1 MVTAVSPVDF
11 LRALFG
17 NVDAGYLTL
26 FSIDP
31 TTGARSTDWF
41 DHPDLEAMA
50 DHAIAIGGLRD
61 VWFGLA
67 PRLERLAAGRRGGKD
82 DCVGITCL
90 WVDIDIAGPNHKD
103 VAGVLPTLDQAR
115 ELVRSFPLQPS
126 IIVATG
132 GGYHVYWLLD
142 EMVTGTDASVLLER
156 WAATWADRALE
167 RQVHVDN
174 VFDVAR
180 VLRMPGT
187 LNHKNAS
194 DTPVDVVRFDTEV
207 VYAYSELLDATID
220 PPAPPQHH
228 ERRVPYTGAERPGD
242 DFNARHTCGHVLARN
257 GWTLGKPKTNGDER
271 WLHPW
276 SPTSD
281 ESATVY
287 ADDGHCTVWSDTVPT
302 KCPSIVL
309 RRPYDPF
316 GLYAAL
322 EHGGDHREASI
333 ELAKRGYGA
342 SRMREVLG
350 YHVPIDLV
358 TEDDPQTEPKRDGK
372 AAITVNGMHLDDLA
386 DEVVRI
392 LLTTNDPP
400 RLFRHGQT
408 VSQFARGE
416 LEAVD
421 RNRMVHIVERTM
433 RPYRVSKDGVFTP
446 ARLDVATLEL
456 AMLRL
461 LDELPTVNGV
471 VRSPFLRADGSICAE
486 AGYDWVSGNFLA
498 ATSSIVVPDAPT
510 RAEIAAAVA
519 LVDSLMTDFP
529 FATASDRAHVFA
541 MLLTPMIRH
550 LVPLVPLFVIDGSGP
565 GVGKNLLT
573 ECCMYVSTGEWIQ
586 TDPLPLDSEEQRKQ
600 ITALMSTGRAV
611 ALFDEAHI
619 VSGTSLARLITSTT
633 WGDRLLGYSKQVSY
647 PNRITVVALG
657 NNVEVQGDMPRRTI
671 MVRLDSPVERPFD
684 RQEFHHADLR
694 QWTQEHRDE
703 LLGALLTILRAWHA
717 AGRPV
722 SPIRLGSF
730 DQWAAMIGGALTVA
744 GVDGFLSNVGQMRDR
759 GATDDQDM
767 EAHLHELNVHFFR
780 RSFTAK
786 QVADLAEKGTLET
799 EPPRLVGHGK
809 SLSQSLGHTYRR
821 YSGRWMGGLRI
832 VPDGVTGGA
841 RRWVVET
848 LPVDNY
854 PKIGGLGGLGGLVLP
869 THEVLDQ
876 EKIKKPEESTDDEM
890 SSTPKKSPPSPPSPP
905 LHQLPDTPAVTPAN
919 VPEWD
924 APW

>member
-1 MVTAVSPVDF
+1 MMTDITAANF
-11 LRALFG
+11 LGHLYAHIDRG
-17 NVDAGYLTL
+17 WLTL
-26 FSIDP
+26 FRIDT
-31 TTGARSTDWF
+31 TTGQRSTEWF
-41 DHPDLEAMA
+41 QHDAIDDMAIRAADLSVTSQ
-50 DHAIAIGGLRD
+50 

-67 PRLERLAAGRRGGKD
+67 PRELRLGDGARGGAA

-103 VAGVLPTLDQAR
+103 VAGVLPTLEQAR
-115 ELVRSFPLQPS
+115 ELVRSFPIQPT
-126 IIVATG
+126 IVVSTG
-132 GGYHVYWLLD
+132 GGYHAYWPLD
-142 EMVTGTDASVLLER
+142 ELVDRDDAQTLLAR
-156 WAATWADRALE
+156 WAATWADHAVRRKL
-167 RQVHVDN
+167 HVDN
-174 VFDVAR
+174 VFDLPR
-180 VLRMPGT
+180 VLRVPGT
-187 LNHKNAS
+187 INHKNGAQ
-194 DTPVDVVRFDTEV
+194 VEVVRFDDRRFT
-207 VYAYSELLDATID
+207 YSELLDATID
-220 PPAPPQHH
+220 PPTPAQHH

-242 DFNARHTCGHVLARN
+242 DFNARHTCGDVLARN
-257 GWTLGKPKTNGDER
+257 GWALGKPKPNGDER

-302 KCPSIVL
+302 KCSSIVV
-309 RRPYDPF
+309 RRPYDAF

-322 EHGGDHREASI
+322 EHNGDHREASI

-342 SRMREVLG
+342 SRMRDILG
-350 YHVPIDLV
+350 YQVPIELV
-358 TEDDPQTEPKRDGK
+358 TEDEPQAEPRHDGK

-392 LLTTNDPP
+392 LMVANDPP

-416 LEAVD
+416 LEAID

-461 LDELPTVNGV
+461 LDLLPTVNGV
-471 VRSPFLRADGSICAE
+471 VRSPFMRADGSICAE
-486 AGYDWVSGNFLA
+486 AGYDGVSGNFLA
-498 ATSSIVVPDAPT
+498 ATTAIAVPDAPT
-510 RAEIAAAVA
+510 PEQIAAAVA

-529 FATASDRAHVFA
+529 FSTASDRAHVFA
-541 MLLTPMIRH
+541 MLLTPMVRH

-671 MVRLDSPVERPFD
+671 MVRLESPVERPFD

-694 QWTQEHRDE
+694 TWTEQHRDE
-703 LLGALLTILRAWHA
+703 LLGALLTILRAWHH
-717 AGRPV
+717 AGRPS
-722 SPIRLGSF
+722 SPTRLGSF

-744 GVDGFLSNVGQMRDR
+744 GIDGFLGNVGEMRDR
-759 GATDDQDM
+759 GATDDVDM
-767 EAHLHELNVHFFR
+767 AAHLQELNVHFFR
-780 RSFTAK
+780 RAFTAK
-786 QVADLAEKGTLET
+786 QVADLAERDKLET
-799 EPPRLVGHGK
+799 EPPRLGGHGK
-809 SLSQSLGHTYRR
+809 TLTQSLGHVYRR
-821 YSGRWMGGLRI
+821 YSGRWMDGMRI

-841 RRWVVET
+841 RRWVIESR
-848 LPVDNY
+848 PVDNS
-854 PKIGGLGGLGGLVLP
+854 PKTGGLGGLGGLSLP

-876 EKIKKPEESTDDEM
+876 EKIKKPTESTDDDM
-890 SSTPKKSPPSPPSPP
+890 SSTPEKSPPSPPSPP
-905 LHQLPDTPAVTPAN
+905 LHHIPDTPVDDTPN
-919 VPEWD
+919 TKPELDW
-924 APW
+924 

>member
-1 MVTAVSPVDF
+1 MMTAVSPTAF

-17 NVDAGYLTL
+17 NVDAGCLTL

-31 TTGARSTDWF
+31 ATGSRSTDWF
-41 DHPDLEAMA
+41 DHGDLEAMA
-50 DHAIAIGGLRD
+50 DHAVKIGGLRD

-82 DCVGITCL
+82 DCVGITCV

-103 VAGVLPTLDQAR
+103 VAGILPTLEQAR

-142 EMVTGTDASVLLER
+142 EMVAGDDAAVLLER
-156 WAATWADRALE
+156 WAATWAERAIE
-167 RQVHVDN
+167 RKVHVDN
-174 VFDVAR
+174 VFDLAR

-187 LNHKNAS
+187 LNHKNNG
-194 DTPVDVVRFDTEV
+194 DTPVDLIQCNTEV
-207 VYAYSELLDATID
+207 VYAYSDLLDVTID
-220 PPAPPQHH
+220 PPKAAPTPE
-228 ERRVPYTGAERPGD
+228 ERRMPYTGAERPGD
-242 DFNARHTCGHVLARN
+242 DFNARHTCGDVLALA
-257 GWTLGKPKTNGDER
+257 GWAMGKPKPNGDER

-276 SPTSD
+276 SPKSD

-287 ADDGHCTVWSDTVPT
+287 ADDGHCTVWSDTVPQNR
-302 KCPSIVL
+302 PAIVV
-309 RRPYDPF
+309 RRPYDAF

-322 EHGGDHREASI
+322 EHNGDHREASI

-342 SRMREVLG
+342 SRMRDILG
-350 YHVPIDLV
+350 YQVPIELV
-358 TEDDPQTEPKRDGK
+358 TEHDGATDVRRDDK

-392 LLTTNDPP
+392 LMESNDPP

-416 LEAVD
+416 LEAID

-433 RPYRVSKDGVFTP
+433 RPYRVSKDGVFSP

-461 LDELPTVNGV
+461 LDLLPTVNGV
-471 VRSPFLRADGSICAE
+471 VRSPFMRADGSICAE
-486 AGYDWVSGNFLA
+486 AGYDPVSGNFLA
-498 ATSSIVVPDAPT
+498 ATTAIVVPDAPT
-510 RAEIAAAVA
+510 QAEIAAAVA

-529 FATASDRAHVFA
+529 FSTASDRAHVFA
-541 MLLTPMIRH
+541 MLLTPMVRH

-671 MVRLDSPVERPFD
+671 MVRLESPDERPFD
-684 RQEFHHADLR
+684 RQEFYHSDLR
-694 QWTQEHRDE
+694 AWTEQHRE
-703 LLGALLTILRAWHA
+703 QMLGALLTILRAWHH
-717 AGRPV
+717 AGRPP
-722 SPIRLGSF
+722 SPTRLGSF
-730 DQWAAMIGGALTVA
+730 DQWAAMIGGALNVA
-744 GVDGFLSNVGQMRDR
+744 GVDGFLGNVGAMRDR
-759 GATDDQDM
+759 GATDDLDM
-767 EAHLHELNVHFFR
+767 EAHVQELNVHFYR
-780 RSFTAK
+780 RAFTAK
-786 QVADLAEKGTLET
+786 QVAGLAEREMLEAD
-799 EPPRLVGHGK
+799 PPRLGGHGK
-809 SLSQSLGHTYRR
+809 TLTQSLGHAYRR

-841 RRWVVET
+841 RRWVVEAR
-848 LPVDNY
+848 PVDNS
-854 PKIGGLGGLGGLVLP
+854 PKTGGLGGLGGLVLP

-876 EKIKKPEESTDDEM
+876 EKIKKPENPPVGEM
-890 SSTPKKSPPSPPSPP
+890 PEWPENSPPSPPSPP
-905 LHQLPDTPAVTPAN
+905 LRHIPDTPAV
-919 VPEWD
+919 D
-924 APW
+924 ASSVEVGW